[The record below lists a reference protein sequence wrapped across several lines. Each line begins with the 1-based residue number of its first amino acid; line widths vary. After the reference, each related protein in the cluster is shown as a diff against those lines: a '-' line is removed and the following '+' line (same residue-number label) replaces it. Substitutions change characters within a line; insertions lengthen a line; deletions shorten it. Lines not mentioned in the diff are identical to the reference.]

1 MFCRRCYRNRGY
13 YKNSSQNEINFEQL
27 KNMYDKEQF

>member
-13 YKNSSQNEINFEQL
+13 YRNNQQNEISFNEL
-27 KNMYDKEQF
+27 KDK